1 MLFRKYLL
9 VFILL
14 FCNQLIFSQFVYTK
28 QYTYESGLP
37 ANEIL
42 SIYKDSRNFVWAGT
56 RFGVFVKDMENFK
69 MMKRF
74 EKIQF
79 NNIWTITEDSEHNIW
94 LGSYGQGIVK
104 FTGQNFEQINL
115 AKGLVS
121 DRVRKLF
128 LDNDLMYVAAQGGI
142 SIIDTKSK
150 KIYNPSFEKNNNLA
164 LEAVSFFKYK
174 NKIYVATMDHG
185 VFEVSKTKLKLVNS
199 YNRILYSFLDKNI
212 LYLSSNDGVFSISID
227 DFLANKKTYKLLDS
241 PLIRDSDVS
250 NKQQSVLF
258 AGYDYISGNG
268 IIGEIDGDKLLNQT
282 KNFKID
288 SEYPNKIFSNP
299 ADNLLYVSSLD
310 KGIFEV
316 HLNHFLDYK
325 TIDNRKVIEIIS
337 INNLDYFLSPLGLY
351 IKDEETYKKH
361 VSNDDF
367 YRFMQQNR
375 PKYSDFINK
384 KNKDF
389 QEINYDLKVNELRFI
404 RIIKHNSSFW
414 ISTNIGLFELDFDGN
429 FKTYLPIRPYYFAF
443 FKNQF
448 IVANSVS
455 GMLIFDDLYNL
466 KYKNH
471 PDSQINVPK
480 DVVSIC
486 QNDKAVFFGS
496 SLDGLFKYENG
507 KFTSYLQT
515 NQFKETKLKMIKCV
529 GNNQLMVA
537 TEFSKVYIFDVVG
550 EKLIKKNEIDIRKIG
565 GENISSIDVFENKI
579 VIGTNRN
586 LLIVDGK
593 RMFTI
598 NNEQGFVDKDIHS
611 SIYDGKILSL
621 GVENGYYDINLNQL
635 IHQQNKPKK
644 VIVTGL
650 KVNDEKYARD
660 KFLWFD
666 LIDRHLKL
674 KNNENNIFIDFSI
687 VNVDFPLNY
696 KYRYRINPQENW
708 SESFN
713 DEFIFF
719 RNLNHGSYK
728 IELEITDTN
737 NGNKQ
742 IVELVSLKI
751 AAPFYLNIYFI
762 LLSILTLGL
771 IVYKYYSIKIST
783 LNKFNKLKINQL
795 KEKNKQ
801 ENQRLLLERKLT
813 ETRLVA
819 LQSQMNPHFIFNVLN
834 SIQYYILDNDVDN
847 AINSLGRFSH
857 LIRQMLN
864 LSTKNEISLNE
875 EIEFLKLYNEVENF
889 RWQNK
894 VNFVVDIANDVDIY
908 KTKIPPM
915 LLQPIVENAF
925 VHAFNQSYVN
935 PTITLNVTHKE
946 KYFVIK
952 IEDNGKGFSRNID
965 SNKTHESK
973 ALKII
978 MARLHLLNNDK
989 NDDVSIFSDENG
1001 TIVTMLLNVD
1011 WNNSLA

>member
-9 VFILL
+9 VFIIL
-14 FCNQLIFSQFVYTK
+14 FCSKLAFSQFVYTK
-28 QYTYESGLP
+28 QYTYENGLP

-56 RFGVFVKDMENFK
+56 RFGVFVKDMENFI

-79 NNIWTITEDSEHNIW
+79 NNVWTITEDSEHNIW

-104 FTGQNFEQINL
+104 FTGQNFEQINTS
-115 AKGLVS
+115 KGLVS

-128 LDNDLMYVAAQGGI
+128 LDNNLMYVATQGGI

-150 KIYNPSFEKNNNLA
+150 KIYNPSFQKDNNLV

-174 NKIYVATMDHG
+174 NKIYVATIDHG

-199 YNRILYSFLDKNI
+199 YNRILYSFLDKNK
-212 LYLSSNDGVFSISID
+212 LYLSSNDGVFTISID
-227 DFLANKKTYKLLDS
+227 DFLANKKTYKIFNS
-241 PLIRDSDVS
+241 PLIRDVS
-250 NKQQSVLF
+250 NKQNSVLF

-268 IIGEIDGDKLLNQT
+268 IIGEIDGDKLINQT
-282 KNFKID
+282 KNFKIK
-288 SEYPNKIFSNP
+288 SEYPNKIHLNSK
-299 ADNLLYVSSLD
+299 DNLLYVASLD

-325 TIDNRKVIEIIS
+325 TIDNRKVIEIMS
-337 INNLDYFLSPLGLY
+337 INNLDYFLTPLGLY
-351 IKDEETYKKH
+351 IKDKETYKKH
-361 VSNDDF
+361 VTNEDF
-367 YRFMQQNR
+367 YSFMQKNR
-375 PKYSDFINK
+375 SKYNDFINK

-389 QEINYDLKVNELRFI
+389 QEINYNLKVNELRFY
-404 RIIKHNSSFW
+404 RVIKHNSSFW
-414 ISTNIGLFELDFDGN
+414 ISTNIGLFELNFDGY
-429 FKTYLPIRPYYFAF
+429 FKTYLPIRPYYFSF

-448 IVANSVS
+448 IIANSVS

-466 KYKNH
+466 KYTNH
-471 PDSQINVPK
+471 PDFQINIPK
-480 DVVSIC
+480 DIVSIC

-529 GNNQLMVA
+529 GNTQLMVA
-537 TEFSKVYIFDVVG
+537 TEFSKVYIFDIVG
-550 EKLIKKNEIDIRKIG
+550 EKLIKKKEIDIRKIG
-565 GENISSIDVFENKI
+565 GENISSIDIFDKKI

-586 LLIVDGK
+586 LLIIDGEK
-593 RMFTI
+593 MFTI

-611 SIYDGKILSL
+611 SIYDGEILSL
-621 GVENGYYDINLNQL
+621 GVENGYYEINLNQL
-635 IHQQNKPKK
+635 IHQENKHKK
-644 VIVTGL
+644 IIITGL
-650 KVNDEKYARD
+650 KVNDEKYTRD

-666 LIDRHLKL
+666 LINRHLTL
-674 KNNENNIFIDFSI
+674 ENNENNIFIDFSI

-713 DEFIFF
+713 DEFIYF

-737 NGNKQ
+737 NGSKQ
-742 IVELVSLKI
+742 ISELISLNI

-762 LLSILTLGL
+762 LLSVLTLCL
-771 IVYKYYSIKIST
+771 IVYKYYTRKIRT
-783 LNKFNKLKINQL
+783 LNSFNKLKISQL
-795 KEKNKQ
+795 KEKSLQ
-801 ENQRLLLERKLT
+801 ENKRLQLERQLT

-834 SIQYYILDNDVDN
+834 SIQYYILDNDIDN
-847 AINSLGRFSH
+847 AINSLGRFSN

-864 LSTKNEISLNE
+864 LSTKNDISLNE
-875 EIEFLKLYNEVENF
+875 EIEFLKLYIEVENF

-894 VNFVVDIANDVDIY
+894 VNFVIDIANDVDIY
-908 KTKIPPM
+908 KAKIPPM
-915 LLQPIVENAF
+915 LLQPIIENAF

-935 PTITLNVTHKE
+935 PTIILKVTQKD
-946 KYFVIK
+946 KYFTIT
-952 IEDNGKGFSRNID
+952 IADNGKGFSKNTD
-965 SNKTHESK
+965 LNKTHESK

-978 MARLHLLNNDK
+978 SERLYLLNNDK
-989 NDDVSIFSDENG
+989 NDNISIVSNENG
-1001 TIVTMLLNVD
+1001 TTVTMLLSVD
-1011 WNNSLA
+1011 WDNSLA